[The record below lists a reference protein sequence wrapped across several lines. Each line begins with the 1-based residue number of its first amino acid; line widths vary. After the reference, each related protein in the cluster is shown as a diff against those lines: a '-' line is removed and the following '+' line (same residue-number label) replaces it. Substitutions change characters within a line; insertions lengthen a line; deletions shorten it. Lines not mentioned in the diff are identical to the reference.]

1 MGLRAESGVTVYRS
15 MKRAGTHNDVRR
27 SPKNSERVRRFN
39 EMEHPA
45 KTKILYPQYIVV
57 CDMFHREYYVPA
69 SPRRIYYNLLCLLGS
84 ENISTGVQAGGGNY
98 KENRDKDSWVVFGFR
113 RIIHPNHSTSS
124 SSSSP
129 LHSHSGK
136 AFGLAKKHSSANS
149 ERIGA
154 SNAADGPA
162 TTDVSQSLF
171 VARV

>member
-1 MGLRAESGVTVYRS
+1 FRIRN
-15 MKRAGTHNDVRR
+15 AGND
-27 SPKNSERVRRFN
+27 E
-39 EMEHPA
+39 
-45 KTKILYPQYIVV
+45 
-57 CDMFHREYYVPA
+57 CDEYYVPA
-69 SPRRIYYNLLCLLGS
+69 SPR
-84 ENISTGVQAGGGNY
+84 
-98 KENRDKDSWVVFGFR
+98 DSWVVFGFR

>member
-15 MKRAGTHNDVRR
+15 MKRAGAHNDVRR

-39 EMEHPA
+39 
-45 KTKILYPQYIVV
+45 
-57 CDMFHREYYVPA
+57 R
-69 SPRRIYYNLLCLLGS
+69 
-84 ENISTGVQAGGGNY
+84 
-98 KENRDKDSWVVFGFR
+98 DSWVVFGFR
-113 RIIHPNHSTSS
+113 RIIHPNHSTLS

-129 LHSHSGK
+129 LHSRSGK

-162 TTDVSQSLF
+162 TTDVSQNLF